1 MFAPNLTCT
10 DARPA
15 GLTFGRNNAYY
26 VWPRT
31 SIATQHSP
39 YYADS
44 CGKTVTSRRFMT
56 EAQGD
61 DGASWWNRQSGPRML
76 TLSFNSMHT
85 PFQKASTALVP
96 DPLDRTSACNSVAPE
111 RFLVNSVLEGADAA
125 LGRALG
131 EMGLA
136 TLKAD
141 GHTIDQ
147 LTLGNTL
154 VVIVGDNGS
163 FGPTVRVADGFDATR
178 SKGTVYQT
186 GVWVPLIVAGAKVS
200 APGRSVDALVNITDL
215 YRLFAEVAGVDVRK
229 AVPPSHRIDGRPMLS
244 YLLHEDAEPVR
255 TTNFTELDPGTF
267 SADPDERSWPCV
279 VGGACSDT
287 LFTGEAF
294 CHDNGGTW
302 YGPARP
308 SSTAPAARCRST
320 TRTSASR

>member
-1 MFAPNLTCT
+1 M
-10 DARPA
+10 
-15 GLTFGRNNAYY
+15 
-26 VWPRT
+26 
-31 SIATQHSP
+31 
-39 YYADS
+39 
-44 CGKTVTSRRFMT
+44 
-56 EAQGD
+56 
-61 DGASWWNRQSGPRML
+61 
-76 TLSFNSMHT
+76 
-85 PFQKASTALVP
+85 
-96 DPLDRTSACNSVAPE
+96 
-111 RFLVNSVLEGADAA
+111 NSVLEGADAA

-279 VGGACSDT
+279 VGGPVRIRSSPARPSAT
-287 LFTGEAF
+287 TTAAPGTGR
-294 CHDNGGTW
+294 
-302 YGPARP
+302 ARP
-308 SSTAPAARCRST
+308 SSTAPAAPCRST